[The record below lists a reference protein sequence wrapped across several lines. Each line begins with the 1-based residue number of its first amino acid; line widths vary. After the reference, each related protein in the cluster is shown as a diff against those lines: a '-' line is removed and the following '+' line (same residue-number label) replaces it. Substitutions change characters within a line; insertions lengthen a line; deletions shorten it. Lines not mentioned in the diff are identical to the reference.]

1 MIKCPTCGS
10 EYMAGTMFCEN
21 CGTYLVGQSEGS
33 DLSPNPGVSI
43 SGSNPA
49 SAPTAPP
56 PTDTPESVPALAG
69 GDKENPSGT
78 LPLPASS
85 PASSQAPS
93 SPTRAL
99 RLRLLILNTGR
110 LSNWLP
116 EGEVQIGR
124 TDRANGIFPQV
135 DLDPEGGYEAGVSRK
150 HALINKQDDAFYIKD
165 LGSVNGSFLNKQR
178 LAPETPQP
186 LKDGDELR
194 LGNIVM
200 KVVLESN

>member
-10 EYMAGTMFCEN
+10 EYVAGTMFCEN
-21 CGTYLVGQSEGS
+21 CGTYLVGQGE
-33 DLSPNPGVSI
+33 GVSPTPSVTF
-43 SGSNPA
+43 SGSNLDAAAAAPLPA
-49 SAPTAPP
+49 
-56 PTDTPESVPALAG
+56 TDSPGTDPLGNAAN
-69 GDKENPSGT
+69 GDRDMPGT
-78 LPLPASS
+78 LPLPANVSV
-85 PASSQAPS
+85 PTA
-93 SPTRAL
+93 TRAR

-116 EGEVQIGR
+116 EGEVALGR

-135 DLDPEGGYEAGVSRK
+135 DLDPEGGYEAGVSRR
-150 HALINKQDDAFYIKD
+150 HAIIIKQEDMFYVKD

-178 LAPETPQP
+178 LSPETPTA

-200 KVVLESN
+200 KVVLETN

>member
-10 EYMAGTMFCEN
+10 EYVAGTMFCEN
-21 CGTYLVGQSEGS
+21 CGTYLVGQGEGG
-33 DLSPNPGVSI
+33 DVSPNPSVSFT
-43 SGSNPA
+43 GSNLATPA
-49 SAPTAPP
+49 AVTPT
-56 PTDTPESVPALAG
+56 TDPLESGQPAAAS
-69 GDKENPSGT
+69 GDKESPSGT

-85 PASSQAPS
+85 QMPS
-93 SPTRAL
+93 GPPRAR

-150 HALINKQDDAFYIKD
+150 HAQITKQSEVFYIKD

>member
-1 MIKCPTCGS
+1 MIKCPTCGT
-10 EYMAGTMFCEN
+10 EYVAGTMFCEN
-21 CGTYLVGQSEGS
+21 CGTYLVGQGEGG
-33 DLSPNPGVSI
+33 DVSPNPSVSF
-43 SGSNPA
+43 SGSNLATPA
-49 SAPTAPP
+49 AVAA
-56 PTDTPESVPALAG
+56 PTDTPESGQPLPANI
-69 GDKENPSGT
+69 DKETPSGT
-78 LPLPASS
+78 LPLPASIQVPS
-85 PASSQAPS
+85 GPA
-93 SPTRAL
+93 RAR

-116 EGEVQIGR
+116 DGEVLIGR

-150 HALINKQDDAFYIKD
+150 HALITRQDEVFYIKD

>member
-1 MIKCPTCGS
+1 MIKCPSCGS
-10 EYMAGTMFCEN
+10 EYVAGTMFCEN
-21 CGTYLVGQSEGS
+21 CGTYLVAGNEG
-33 DLSPNPGVSI
+33 NPDTLAPSVSF
-43 SGSNPA
+43 SGSNLGSPA
-49 SAPTAPP
+49 
-56 PTDTPESVPALAG
+56 AG
-69 GDKENPSGT
+69 GQPATAENSGTGQLSATEREANVGT
-78 LPLPASS
+78 LPLPANQEM
-85 PASSQAPS
+85 PTL
-93 SPTRAL
+93 PTRAR

-116 EGEVQIGR
+116 EGDVQIGR

-150 HALINKQDDAFYIKD
+150 HAIITKLDDVFYIKD

-178 LAPETPQP
+178 LNPDAPQP

>member
-10 EYMAGTMFCEN
+10 EYVAGTMFCEN
-21 CGTYLVGQSEGS
+21 CGTYLVGQGENV
-33 DLSPNPGVSI
+33 NPANSVTF
-43 SGSNPA
+43 SGSNLGSPTAATNVSTDPLAAPVA
-49 SAPTAPP
+49 SAN
-56 PTDTPESVPALAG
+56 
-69 GDKENPSGT
+69 GDKDMPGT
-78 LPLPASS
+78 LPLPANAQ
-85 PASSQAPS
+85 PPPG
-93 SPTRAL
+93 PTRAR

-116 EGEVQIGR
+116 EGDVQIGR

-135 DLDPEGGYEAGVSRK
+135 DLDPEGGYEAGVSRR
-150 HALINKQDDAFYIKD
+150 HALIVKQGDAFYLKD

-178 LAPETPQP
+178 VAPETPLP

-200 KVVLESN
+200 KVVLEGN